1 MHRVSSIIASIKNGI
16 AKRFLRSK
24 RFTQKQII
32 TLKIS
37 KVGLKVGLWVI
48 IYYPSF
54 ETLTIFS
61 TSVIIS
67 AMFSADM
74 PRVESLLLSCSNRLL

>member
-37 KVGLKVGLWVI
+37 KVGLKVGLLVI